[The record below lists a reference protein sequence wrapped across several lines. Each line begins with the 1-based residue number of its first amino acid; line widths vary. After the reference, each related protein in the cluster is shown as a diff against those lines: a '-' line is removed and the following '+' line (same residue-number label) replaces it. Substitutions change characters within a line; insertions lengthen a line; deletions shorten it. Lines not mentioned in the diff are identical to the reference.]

1 MGIPQENDVAGAK
14 NAGWHSNL
22 DLIEE
27 KKSTVVGLEPEY
39 CVTSEEELAELLQNI
54 CGA

>member
-1 MGIPQENDVAGAK
+1 MMWAGAK
-14 NAGWHSNL
+14 NAGWHSIWFNRR
-22 DLIEE
+22 
-27 KKSTVVGLEPEY
+27 KKTTVVGLEPEY

>member
-1 MGIPQENDVAGAK
+1 MWQVQKMPAGIPSG
-14 NAGWHSNL
+14 L
-22 DLIEE
+22 TEE
-27 KKSTVVGLEPEY
+27 KKTTVVGLEPEY